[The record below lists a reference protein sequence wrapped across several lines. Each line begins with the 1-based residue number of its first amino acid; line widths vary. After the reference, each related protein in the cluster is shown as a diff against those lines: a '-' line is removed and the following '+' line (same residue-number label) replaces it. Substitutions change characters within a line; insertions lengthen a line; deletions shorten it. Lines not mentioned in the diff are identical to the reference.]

1 MATSTVSYNEV
12 LIAVDPAGGT
22 AYAHPCLINQEKSV
36 VFTLNLS
43 EDIVP
48 DCDNPANP
56 AQVFRHA
63 DSVDLT
69 ISGTGKVHVTDVKT
83 YADLLAAGTA
93 IPAQL
98 RIGGDSVTG
107 AIEVSVD
114 VYIQSMTVSAT
125 RPNTAEIDISLAANG
140 FQASDIAAFDTTP

>member
-12 LIAVDPAGGT
+12 LIAVDPAGGST
-22 AYAHPCLINQEKSV
+22 FGHPCLINQEKSV

-48 DCDNPANP
+48 DCDNPTNP

-63 DSVDLT
+63 DSIDLT

-83 YADLLAAGTA
+83 YADVLAAGTA
-93 IPAQL
+93 IPAKL
-98 RIGGDSVTG
+98 RIGAIDTTG

-114 VYIQSMTVSAT
+114 LYVQSMTVSTT
-125 RPNTAEIDISLAANG
+125 RPNTAEIDISFAADG
-140 FQASDIAAFDTTP
+140 FQASDIAAYATP